1 MKLFMKQRCLKPTKA
16 TLSVD
21 VVNGFETEKNQSVIS
36 RTAYVMV
43 LFSILLKQLKQKIQ
57 I

>member
-1 MKLFMKQRCLKPTKA
+1 MKQRCLKPTKA